1 MFDKVK
7 FIYNLDNYM
16 SDLIKNIDA
25 KLNQI
30 EINDSHKRNYLIT
43 KSKVRSIHSSLA
55 IEDNSL
61 TLTDVEKISNKKTIV
76 GKKKEIQEVKNAI
89 VLYENVDKFNYKSEN
104 DFLKAYQII
113 MKGFEDDD
121 GNYRNHGEGIQKN
134 GKIIYRA
141 PDSILVPSLMKS
153 LFENLENNNINKLV
167 LASLFHYYFVSI
179 HPFTDG
185 NGRMAR
191 FWSTLILI
199 EYNNSFEFIPIEE
212 EIYLN
217 QESYYEAIEKS
228 HINSNANLFIKF
240 MLEIINSSLDKIIAN
255 NNENVLTIE
264 DEIIKL
270 INYNKYITQNEIA
283 TKLNKSLRTIKR
295 YFKKMQSDGII
306 KRVGADKT
314 GYWSI
319 NKKD

>member
-1 MFDKVK
+1 MFDKVI

-30 EINDSHKRNYLIT
+30 EINDLHKRNYLIT

-61 TLTDVEKISNKKTIV
+61 TLSDVEKISNKKTIM

-89 VLYENVDKFNYKSEN
+89 VLYENVGKFDYKSEK
-104 DFLKAYQII
+104 DFLKAHQIM

-141 PDSILVPSLMKS
+141 PDSTLVPSLMKN
-153 LFENLENNNINKLV
+153 LFENLDNNNINKLI

-199 EYNNSFEFIPIEE
+199 EYNNNFEFIPIEE

-217 QESYYEAIEKS
+217 QANYYEAIEKS

-255 NNENVLTIE
+255 NNENAIK
-264 DEIIKL
+264 DEILEL
-270 INYNKYITQNEIA
+270 INHNKYITQNEIA
-283 TKLNKSLRTIKR
+283 TKLNKSTRTVKR
-295 YFKKMQSDGII
+295 YFKKMQEDGIL
-306 KRVGADKT
+306 KRIGTDKT
-314 GYWSI
+314 GFWSI

>member
-1 MFDKVK
+1 MFDEVK
-7 FIYNLDNYM
+7 FIYNLDNHM
-16 SDLIKNIDA
+16 SKLINEIDN
-25 KLNQI
+25 KLNQV
-30 EINDSHKRNYLIT
+30 EIKDSHKRDYLIT

-61 TLTDVEKISNKKTIV
+61 TLQDVEKISNKKTIM
-76 GKKKEIQEVKNAI
+76 GKKKEIQEVKNAV
-89 VLYENVDKFNYKSEN
+89 VLYENLDKFDYRSEN
-104 DFLKAYQII
+104 DFLKAHQII
-113 MKGFEDDD
+113 MEGFEDDD
-121 GNYRNHGEGIQKN
+121 GYYRNHGEGIQKN

-153 LFENLENNNINKLV
+153 LFEKLQSNDINKLL

-199 EYNNSFEFIPIEE
+199 KYNNNFEFIPIEE
-212 EIYLN
+212 EIFLN
-217 QESYYEAIEKS
+217 QEKYYEAIEKS

-240 MLEIINSSLDKIIAN
+240 ILEIINSSLDKIMLN
-255 NNENVLTIE
+255 NNEDVLSTE
-264 DEIIKL
+264 QKIIDL
-270 INYNKYITQNEIA
+270 ISHNNHITQREIA
-283 TKLNKSLRTIKR
+283 TKVNKSIRTIKR
-295 YFKKMQSDGII
+295 YFKKMQEDGTI
-306 KRVGADKT
+306 KRVGTDKT

-319 NKKD
+319 

>member
-1 MFDKVK
+1 MADYTPTFTITNTMLDCVASISEKIGK
-7 FIYNLDNYM
+7 MSALKNLEAKPH
-16 SDLIKNIDA
+16 LRKNNRI
-25 KLNQI
+25 
-30 EINDSHKRNYLIT
+30 
-43 KSKVRSIHSSLA
+43 RSIYSSLR
-55 IEDNSL
+55 IEANSL
-61 TLTDVEKISNKKTIV
+61 SIGQVRDVISGQLV
-76 GKKKEIQEVKNAI
+76 LGEQKEIQEVKNAI
-89 VLYENVDKFNYKSEN
+89 VLYENVGKFDYKSEK
-104 DFLKAYQII
+104 DFLKAHQIM

-141 PDSILVPSLMKS
+141 PDSTLVPSLMKN
-153 LFENLENNNINKLV
+153 LFENLDNNNINKLI

-199 EYNNSFEFIPIEE
+199 EYNNNFEFIPIEE

-217 QESYYEAIEKS
+217 QANYYEAIEKS

-255 NNENVLTIE
+255 NNENAIK
-264 DEIIKL
+264 DEILEL
-270 INYNKYITQNEIA
+270 INHNKYITQNEIA
-283 TKLNKSLRTIKR
+283 TKLNKSTRTVKR
-295 YFKKMQSDGII
+295 YFKKMQEDGIL
-306 KRVGADKT
+306 KRIGTDKT
-314 GYWSI
+314 GFWSI